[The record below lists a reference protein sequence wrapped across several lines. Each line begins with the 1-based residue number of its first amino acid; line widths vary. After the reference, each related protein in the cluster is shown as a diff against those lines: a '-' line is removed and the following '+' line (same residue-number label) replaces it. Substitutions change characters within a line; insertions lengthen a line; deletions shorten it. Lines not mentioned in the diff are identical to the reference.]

1 MEICVIQINNKI
13 IHYNNYMK
21 IELDSTTTHPNR
33 ISSYEQGSIQI
44 SNERFVN
51 SFIITPYIVIRNWP
65 PQTFADI
72 ASHHLEQILE
82 MKPELILL
90 GTGRQQHFLESDLF
104 LNVAKLNIGFEVMD
118 TGAAC
123 RSYNILLEE
132 GRNVAAALLIIE

>member
-1 MEICVIQINNKI
+1 
-13 IHYNNYMK
+13 MK
-21 IELDSTTTHPNR
+21 IELDSTTTNPNR

-51 SFIITPYIVIRNWP
+51 SFIITPSIVIRNWP

-82 MKPELILL
+82 IKPELILL

>member
-1 MEICVIQINNKI
+1 
-13 IHYNNYMK
+13 MK

-82 MKPELILL
+82 IKPELILL

>member
-1 MEICVIQINNKI
+1 MEICVIQINDKI

-51 SFIITPYIVIRNWP
+51 SFIITPSIVIHNWP

>member
-1 MEICVIQINNKI
+1 
-13 IHYNNYMK
+13 MK
-21 IELDSTTTHPNR
+21 IELDSTTTNPNR

-51 SFIITPYIVIRNWP
+51 SFIITPSIVIRNWP

>member
-1 MEICVIQINNKI
+1 
-13 IHYNNYMK
+13 MK
-21 IELDSTTTHPNR
+21 IELDSTTTNPNR

-51 SFIITPYIVIRNWP
+51 SFIITPSIVIRNWP

-104 LNVAKLNIGFEVMD
+104 LNVAKLNIVFEVMD

>member
-1 MEICVIQINNKI
+1 
-13 IHYNNYMK
+13 MK

-51 SFIITPYIVIRNWP
+51 SFIITPSIVIHNWP